1 MKKFN
6 IKKGIAVFTVITALT
21 AGLAGCGS
29 NADTAETAQTAA
41 TTETTETQ
49 ETEETKV
56 LKVAATSVPHAEI
69 LEEAKSLL
77 EQEGYT
83 LEITEFQDYVQPN
96 NVVEDGD
103 YIANYFQHAPY
114 LDDFNAENGTHLVA
128 AAIIHYEPFGIY
140 PGVSDSLED
149 IEDGAKIAV
158 PNDTTNEARAL
169 LLLQDNGIITLKEG
183 AGLSAT
189 INDIEENPHN
199 VELVELEAAQVPRVV
214 GEVDFVVLNGNYALE
229 AGFNVANDAIAAET
243 ADSEAAQTYAN
254 IICVRE
260 GNENNAAVQ
269 ALINVLQGDHI
280 KQFIEEKY
288 EGAVVPIS

>member
-29 NADTAETAQTAA
+29 NANTAETAQTAA